1 MDPLTGQAALGIK
14 TIFLPLKSFTHLA
27 LAAVNVQ
34 TG

>member
-14 TIFLPLKSFTHLA
+14 TICLPLISFTHFA
-27 LAAVNVQ
+27 LAAINVQ